1 LEGPAVGVLAPF
13 LAGAYYGS
21 LISAVDRIVSR
32 AGGRVAAIQTARPGE
47 EYNEGAILQ
56 NLARVGWGRLDGFVA
71 IGKAVPLAYLEELM
85 DAGKP
90 LVVIANQGLNLGC
103 PAVLADNRGGMAQ
116 AVEHLFEH
124 GHTRIAFAG
133 CLQQFDIQERYG
145 AYRDTLVAHGLE
157 PDPGLFFEAP
167 DNVEWG
173 GIDVGRRML
182 AAGLPSTA
190 VVAATDLNA
199 AGLMATLKEAG
210 CALPQDQ
217 AVVGF
222 DDMPGAALLSPSL
235 STVSQDFE
243 HLGTTAGDLLM
254 RQLSGQRAR
263 AERHLVAAAYVTRES
278 CGCVNSDDARGT
290 APRRGRGAVA
300 TVAMAFADSPSAA
313 ASGNAPRAA
322 ELAEEVG
329 RVYQQAILRELTAIE
344 LFRLGQACEEL
355 YGLRP
360 SQPTYDAVLALA
372 NQLSSQLGTV
382 AGDEQGVA
390 GRLNRCTAQVRL
402 GLTKAL
408 LNERNNTFFDLRRA
422 VRDEYLIT
430 LDVLANREQDPRL
443 LAWLGRTKAD
453 AAVLGLWRRRAGQ
466 QGIGGHDWV
475 SGAGTARGGQD
486 ADQILAAPPDELDIV
501 GTFNAEGSS
510 FAFTSGR
517 DSVELFPPAEL
528 LEVAREGNVVSVV
541 PVISA
546 GTDWGFLAVAAPVDK
561 AFIAQ
566 DTYFMWAAHFAAAL
580 DHQELMRSLR
590 ESEERYAL
598 AARAANDGLWDWDLT
613 AGTTYYSTR
622 WKEMLGYPDGE
633 IGCSPEEWLGRV
645 HPDDAPELI
654 AQLSELS
661 TGRRGSVLQE
671 HRVRAHDGSYLWAL
685 CRCLAVPGGGAPAAR
700 IVGSLTDVTERRRL
714 EQQLRHQALYD
725 SLTGLPNR
733 VLFLDRLSQAIT
745 EGKRRPG
752 HSYAVLWL
760 DLDNFKSLNDSL
772 GHLVGDQLL
781 VQVAERVRSQLR
793 EADTAARF
801 GGDEFAV
808 LLLNV
813 DFAAVR
819 AIVRRLLDELRAPCR
834 LGDHEIV
841 VTASVGVVTSTAG
854 YEQPEDVLRDAD
866 IAMYRAKSA
875 GRGTYVPFDGP
886 ARPAA
891 QRSGGGRCS

>member
-1 LEGPAVGVLAPF
+1 
-13 LAGAYYGS
+13 
-21 LISAVDRIVSR
+21 
-32 AGGRVAAIQTARPGE
+32 
-47 EYNEGAILQ
+47 
-56 NLARVGWGRLDGFVA
+56 
-71 IGKAVPLAYLEELM
+71 M

-90 LVVIANQGLNLGC
+90 LVVIANQGFNLGC
-103 PAVLADNRGGMAQ
+103 PAVLADNRGGMVQ

-133 CLQQFDIQERYG
+133 CLDVFDIQERYS
-145 AYRDTLVAHGLE
+145 AYVDTLLAHGIE
-157 PDPGLFFEAP
+157 PDPAFFFEAP

-173 GIDVGRRML
+173 GIEVGRRML

-190 VVAATDLNA
+190 VVAATDMNA
-199 AGLMATLKEAG
+199 AGLMTTLKEAG
-210 CALPQDQ
+210 CVLPQDQ

-243 HLGTTAGDLLM
+243 HLGTTVASLLL
-254 RQLSGQRAR
+254 RQLGGQAAR
-263 AERHLVAAAYVTRES
+263 AERHLVAAAFITRES
-278 CGCVNSDDARGT
+278 CGCVSSDDARDT
-290 APRRGRGAVA
+290 APRRGQSPVTTFAL
-300 TVAMAFADSPSAA
+300 AFADGPSPAVSAT
-313 ASGNAPRAA
+313 APRAT

-329 RVYQQAILRELTAIE
+329 RVYQQAIVRELTAIE

-382 AGDEQGVA
+382 AGDGQGVA

-466 QGIGGHDWV
+466 QGTGGDDWPG
-475 SGAGTARGGQD
+475 GAAAAAD
-486 ADQILAAPPDELDIV
+486 VDQILAAPPDELDIV
-501 GTFNAEGSS
+501 GTFDAKGSGL
-510 FAFTSGR
+510 ALTSVS

-528 LEVAREGNVVSVV
+528 LEIAREGNVVSVV

-546 GTDWGFLAVAAPVDK
+546 GTDWGFLAVAAPVDQ

-633 IGCSPEEWLGRV
+633 IGCSPEDWLGRV

-654 AQLSELS
+654 AQLSELQ

-671 HRVRAHDGSYLWAL
+671 HRVRAHDGSYVWAL

-700 IVGSLTDVTERRRL
+700 IVGSLTDVTGRRRL
-714 EQQLRHQALYD
+714 EEQLRHQALYD

-733 VLFLDRLSQAIT
+733 VLFLDHLSRAIS
-745 EGKRRPG
+745 EAKRRPG
-752 HSYAVLWL
+752 YSYAVLWL

-772 GHLVGDQLL
+772 GHLVGDKLL

-808 LLLNV
+808 LLV
-813 DFAAVR
+813 DVPDFAAVR

-834 LGDHEIV
+834 LGEHEVV

-875 GRGTYVPFDGP
+875 GRGTYEPFDGP
-886 ARPAA
+886 ARRLRNGA
-891 QRSGGGRCS
+891 QDAGAPCGPGTIGEATEP